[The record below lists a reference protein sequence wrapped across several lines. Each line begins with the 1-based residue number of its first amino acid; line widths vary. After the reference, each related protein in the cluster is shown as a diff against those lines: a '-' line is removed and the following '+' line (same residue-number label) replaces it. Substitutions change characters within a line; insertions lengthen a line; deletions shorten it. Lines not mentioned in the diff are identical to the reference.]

1 MISTE
6 HLMQMGPMLVLA
18 ALMMGLLA
26 ETVWRAGG
34 NGLLN
39 DMILGLAG
47 SLVVGGIFLA
57 VIPSQVGMV
66 AMVLIG
72 CGGGAL
78 AIIAQRTLWRSM
90 RSGI

>member
-47 SLVVGGIFLA
+47 RRSKRCTHSP
-57 VIPSQVGMV
+57 PSRNRLTRDDCRPGLCR
-66 AMVLIG
+66 AR
-72 CGGGAL
+72 CTAE
-78 AIIAQRTLWRSM
+78 R
-90 RSGI
+90 